1 MKSVLLAGCFGLM
14 LAATPATAD
23 EVKVTCDFIEVS
35 AAKGTAG
42 PASIDAALKPIEK
55 KLKKAP
61 FATQWKVFKL
71 LSQTQKTLA
80 RKKPEAIALKQGAA
94 TATLIET
101 VDSTKVR
108 LTVSIEDAKGKQ
120 AINQTSTLAA
130 GDYIIH
136 TEVLPNDDG
145 HLVAVTCK

>member
-1 MKSVLLAGCFGLM
+1 MKSVLFAGLLGLA
-14 LAATPATAD
+14 LAAGTASAD
-23 EVKVTCDFIEVS
+23 EVKVSCDFIEVS
-35 AAKGTAG
+35 ATAGTA
-42 PASIDAALKPIEK
+42 ASIDPALKPIER

-61 FATQWKVFKL
+61 FSKQWKVFKL
-71 LSQTQKTLA
+71 LSQTQKTLV
-80 RKKPEAIALKQGAA
+80 RKKSETIALKRGSA
-94 TATLIET
+94 TAMLIET
-101 VDSTKVR
+101 VDASKVR
-108 LTVSIEDAKGKQ
+108 LTVTIADANGKQ